1 MDMELIIQSGKDFL
15 SPAVLEGIEWSA
27 ERSGAPGQ
35 LTFKV
40 LEDNKL
46 KISEGN
52 AVRFKYKGKKVFYG
66 FIFSRQTDG
75 GGEVSVTA
83 YDQLRYF
90 KNKETYVFED
100 KTLTQIIRRI
110 ASDFGL
116 RKGSLEDTKYKIP
129 HRVEDNQTLFDII
142 ANAQDLTMMN
152 RGKMYV
158 LYDDFGKLAL
168 KSISKM
174 KVDIVIDK
182 DTGQKYDYSTSIDSE
197 TYNQVKLYYDNK
209 KTGKREVYIARSGK
223 NINAWGLLQHYEK
236 LEDGENGKVK
246 ADTLL
251 KLYNARKKTLS
262 VKQAFGDRRVRAGSM
277 VVVSLRLENKEL
289 LQYMLVEKCKHIY
302 KDGEHWMDL
311 TLRGGDFTV

>member
-1 MDMELIIQSGKDFL
+1 M
-15 SPAVLEGIEWSA
+15 
-27 ERSGAPGQ
+27 
-35 LTFKV
+35 
-40 LEDNKL
+40 
-46 KISEGN
+46 
-52 AVRFKYKGKKVFYG
+52 
-66 FIFSRQTDG
+66 
-75 GGEVSVTA
+75 TA

-90 KNKETYVFED
+90 KNKETYVFEG
-100 KTLTQIIRRI
+100 KTLTQIIKRI